1 MQGWKKRLE
10 EAREYQGLSMRELGL
25 NAGLGPTSYRYIV
38 NTAHTIE
45 LATIDRLAATLGVSP
60 VWISFGELG
69 QHAPGWMAE
78 EVVHRFWPEGHD
90 AIEVP
95 RSNDGESTHIAK
107 RVPVGAC

>member
-1 MQGWKKRLE
+1 MQDWKKRLE

-25 NAGLGPTSYRYIV
+25 KAGLGPTSYRYLIS
-38 NTAHTIE
+38 TAHTIE

-60 VWISFGELG
+60 VWISYGELV
-69 QHAPGWMAE
+69 QHPPGWMAE
-78 EVVHRFWPEGHD
+78 EVVHRFWPGGD
-90 AIEVP
+90 AGLAP

>member
-25 NAGLGPTSYRYIV
+25 KAGLGPTSYRYIIS
-38 NTAHTIE
+38 TAHTIE

-60 VWISFGELG
+60 VWISYGELG

-78 EVVHRFWPEGHD
+78 EVVHRFWPEGH
-90 AIEVP
+90 AMKAP